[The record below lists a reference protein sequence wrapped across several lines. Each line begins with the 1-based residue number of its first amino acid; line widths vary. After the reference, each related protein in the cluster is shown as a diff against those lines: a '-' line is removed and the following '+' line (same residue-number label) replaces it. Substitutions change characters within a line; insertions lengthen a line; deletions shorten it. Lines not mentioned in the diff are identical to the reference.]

1 MSRIANLPIKLP
13 SGVTVEQLEGQIT
26 VKGPKGELSLA
37 CPESVIV
44 DVEDGVVR
52 IRATE
57 NAKNV
62 ALAGTIRALL
72 GNHVHGVSEGFERV
86 LELVG
91 VGYRA
96 QVQGSNL
103 NLTLGYSHPI
113 DFAVPEGVTVETRSP
128 TEVVVKGSDRQKVG
142 QVAANIRAMRPPEPY
157 KGKGVKYKD
166 ERIVRKEAKKK

>member
-13 SGVTVEQLEGQIT
+13 NGVSVEQSDSEIKI
-26 VKGPKGELSLA
+26 KGPKGELQLT
-37 CPESVIV
+37 CPEAVMV
-44 DVEDGVVR
+44 TVEDGVVR
-52 IRATE
+52 VKAAE

-72 GNHVHGVSEGFERV
+72 GNHVHGVSEGFERS

-96 QVQGSNL
+96 QMQGAKL

-113 DFAVPEGVTVETRSP
+113 DFEIPEGVTVETPTP
-128 TEVVVKGSDRQKVG
+128 TEVVVKGTDRQKVG

>member
-1 MSRIANLPIKLP
+1 MSRIANLPLHLP
-13 SGVTVEQLEGQIT
+13 NGVAVEQAAGEIK
-26 VKGPKGELSLA
+26 VKGPRGELQLA
-37 CPESVIV
+37 CPESVTVSI
-44 DVEDGVVR
+44 EDGV
-52 IRATE
+52 IRVQAVE
-57 NAKNV
+57 NAKNP
-62 ALAGTIRALL
+62 ALAGTIRAIL

-96 QVQGSNL
+96 QAQGPKV

-113 DFAVPEGVTVETRSP
+113 DFDVPEGVTVETPSP
-128 TEVVVKGSDRQKVG
+128 TQVVVKGTDRQKVG
-142 QVAANIRAMRPPEPY
+142 QVAANIRALRPPEPY